1 MTGLRIA
8 LSLTL
13 VGPRAHLLAQAD
25 WPIAVRIAVGAEGPA
40 GTPDERRAL
49 VDASL
54 PWRVFDADALGL
66 RVYGAAGSVDVDAI
80 RPDVGGNRDIVDSIA
95 TDLAEAARLLADDDR
110 LSYGFDGTPGDVSDV
125 DEPDARLS
133 WPGLMQSVSGLPPVL
148 AGYLGAVWYSHV
160 PRTFFAEYADAAWR
174 ERAGAEVAVVPRAIA
189 GHALHDYADGVAH
202 YGGAGDDAPVIAYI
216 EPLRCG
222 ALADADPPEL
232 GDYWLSIRDAR
243 EDSLLELAAQI
254 DKALQP
260 SSILAEITS
269 AELTAAL
276 TVGSPPRP
284 ATPAEGSAV
293 QAALTQQARDLVAQP
308 PPSNADYLAQLAQWR
323 TALLARALDAAL
335 PLDQA
340 LAQQLPGVLEQSLRT
355 WCTLPVKDLRL
366 ELDFAVLARLAASR
380 VSLAALT
387 PALRPCRPGEGITL
401 LLGEDDQRLLHEQRG
416 GNDAID
422 EIAAVQVF
430 ARRASRAGDL
440 AAAPWHALTGVRL
453 GLGDTRSTPQL
464 AGVSAAYVDGVL
476 CREIDYL
483 GANLVGRNAL
493 QHAHRQTVEPADA
506 TASSFLLAPLERH
519 CVTTADALPRAL
531 ALPLRY
537 GDHYEFA
544 AAVVDRA
551 GGMAGALAAADSP
564 WLLDWTRL
572 DALQPL
578 RSDTVQFRR
587 RVPVGDCN
595 LRPSL
600 IDGRREWPAVP
611 DEVWLRC
618 RENASDLAA
627 GETPPPGARPSVV
640 LLVPDTKEFRG
651 ARPHYRFD
659 VGPPLLD
666 EHTLLRWGV
675 PETHAAADER
685 AADIERLKREL
696 TTIHA
701 QRDALMAAE
710 RQTAS
715 EANVS
720 LPPDPAVARI
730 GLRLRRDDGSVEHHV
745 LAVQVELTLRYAE
758 GDTRFDAALGEL
770 RLDAARYAQLDFVAL
785 VARSV
790 FDDRFD
796 RDALETQSGLLD
808 PDDWVDA
815 AGLRYV
821 GFGASTVLV
830 EVASR
835 DLPSLD
841 AARITLRTDRAR
853 DVELHAV
860 LDDLPHIQNIHQFT
874 IGCERWV
881 WRNAPLLDADW
892 KPGTD
897 LGENRRRLASGPP
910 RTLFDAAMRD
920 TDPQVTQRF
929 DPIAQ
934 IDRGFVARAQVTRR
948 LPRPAPDGSGPPLY
962 VDGRDAVTHADYLR
976 YGLSLRSRYAG
987 VLHDASVATADMRR
1001 IVTAFRGDPRQIKPP
1016 KLLALLPLTRHLRP
1030 DPRGG
1035 HGDGGSTPF
1044 LVVLDECWFREY
1056 GIGERLEVQIAL
1068 VKSEIGDP
1076 PDDVPPPL
1084 FGPLPDHHV
1093 VVPDIGDDARAR
1105 LLAPLDAFGPFG
1117 LSLDR
1122 SGNEAMA
1129 NASAFV
1135 VYAPPDTPPHY
1146 NLFVRMRRVLEV
1158 DEDGVVQTSESPYSD
1173 AHALYSLPSNDA
1185 LITSAA
1191 DDVLTLE
1198 REAAGYFR
1206 YAPDALALQP
1216 MEGAIHDDVRRQYR
1230 YVLLIGRSVLDAGR
1244 DVDVFLPS
1252 AALWLGG
1259 GEAHWIGAPVADIA
1273 SADWK
1278 GQVLEIL
1285 VNGRHA
1291 FDPQRP
1297 RDPANP
1303 RQSVLDSVASLRQLF
1318 RCLLDDAGDTAP
1330 SGEGAA
1336 ARVRDAAGMIRR
1348 VSRQVSLTI
1357 RG

>member
-1 MTGLRIA
+1 MTRLRIA

-13 VGPRAHLLAQAD
+13 VGPRAHMLAQAD
-25 WPIAVRIAVGAEGPA
+25 WPIALRIAIGAEGPA
-40 GTPDERRAL
+40 STPDERRAL

-54 PWRVFDADALGL
+54 PWRVFDAAALGL
-66 RVYGAAGSVDVDAI
+66 RVYGAAGNVDIDAVRPGVEGNNSIVDKIAVDVAD
-80 RPDVGGNRDIVDSIA
+80 
-95 TDLAEAARLLADDDR
+95 AARQLAHDDR
-110 LSYGFDGTPGDVSDV
+110 LSYGFDGTAGDVSD
-125 DEPDARLS
+125 DDTRDAQVS
-133 WPGLMQSVSGLPPVL
+133 WPGLMQSVAGLPPLL
-148 AGYLGAVWYSHV
+148 AGNLGAVWYSGV
-160 PRTFFAEYADAAWR
+160 PRTFFAEYIDAAWR
-174 ERAGAEVAVVPRAIA
+174 ERAGADVVVVPRAIA
-189 GHALHDYADGVAH
+189 GHALHDYAAGVAH
-202 YGGAGDDAPVIAYI
+202 YGGAGDDASVVAYI

-232 GDYWLSIRDAR
+232 GDYWLSVRDAR

-269 AELTAAL
+269 DELTTAL
-276 TVGSPPRP
+276 TVAQAGGSPSRP
-284 ATPAEGSAV
+284 ATAAEGLLV
-293 QAALTQQARDLVAQP
+293 QTALTQQSRDLVAQP
-308 PPSNADYLAQLAQWR
+308 PPANERYVAQLAQWR
-323 TALLARALDAAL
+323 SALLADALAAAL

-340 LAQQLPGVLEQSLRT
+340 LAQRLPAALEQSLRT
-355 WCTLPVKDLRL
+355 YWALPTPDMRLDLP
-366 ELDFAVLARLAASR
+366 ALARLAASR
-380 VSLAALT
+380 LPLAALT

-401 LLGEDDQRLLHEQRG
+401 LLGEDNQRLLHERRG
-416 GNDAID
+416 SRDAID

-430 ARRASRAGDL
+430 ARRASRAADL

-453 GLGDTRSTPQL
+453 GLGETRSAPQL

-476 CREIDYL
+476 CREIEYL

-493 QHAHRQTVEPADA
+493 QHAHRQTVEPADDA
-506 TASSFLLAPLERH
+506 ASSFLLAPLDRH
-519 CVTTADALPRAL
+519 CITVADALPRAL

-551 GGMAGALAAADSP
+551 GGMAAALAAADSP
-564 WLLDWTRL
+564 WLLDWNRL

-600 IDGRREWPAVP
+600 IDGRSEWPAVP
-611 DEVWLRC
+611 DDVWLRC
-618 RENASDLAA
+618 RENAGDLAA
-627 GETPPPGARPSVV
+627 GETPLPGARPSVV
-640 LLVPDTKEFRG
+640 LLVPDTDEFRF
-651 ARPHYRFD
+651 ARPRYRFH

-666 EHTLLRWGV
+666 EHTLLRWGL
-675 PETHAAADER
+675 PETHAVADER
-685 AADIERLKREL
+685 AAAVERLKQQL
-696 TTIHA
+696 TAILG

-715 EANVS
+715 EAQVS
-720 LPPDPAVARI
+720 LPPDPAVARV
-730 GLRLRRDDGSVEHHV
+730 GLRLRRDDGRVEQHV
-745 LAVQVELTLRYAE
+745 LAVEGELALQYAN
-758 GDTRFDAALGEL
+758 GDTLFDATTREL

-785 VARSV
+785 VESSV
-790 FDDRFD
+790 FEGRFD

-808 PDDWVDA
+808 PGDWVDA
-815 AGLRYV
+815 AGTRYV

-835 DLPSLD
+835 DLPPLD
-841 AARITLRTDRAR
+841 AARITLRADRAR

-860 LDDLPHIQNIHQFT
+860 LDVLPHIENIHQFSVAS
-874 IGCERWV
+874 ERWV

-897 LGENRRRLASGPP
+897 PRENRRRLASGPP
-910 RTLFDAAMRD
+910 RTLFDAARRN
-920 TDPQVTQRF
+920 TDQEVTHRF
-929 DPIAQ
+929 DSLAQ

-948 LPRPAPDGSGPPLY
+948 LPRPAPNGSGPPLY
-962 VDGRDAVTHADYLR
+962 VDGRDATTHADYLR
-976 YGLSLRSRYAG
+976 YRLTLRSRYAG
-987 VLHDASVATADMRR
+987 VLRDAAVTSSDVRR

-1035 HGDGGSTPF
+1035 KGDAGSTPF

-1056 GIGERLEVQIAL
+1056 GIGERLEVEVAL
-1068 VKSEIGDP
+1068 VKAEIGDP
-1076 PDDVPPPL
+1076 EDDERPLL

-1093 VVPDIGDDARAR
+1093 AAPPLGDKTRER
-1105 LLAPLDAFGPFG
+1105 LLAPLDCFGPFG

-1122 SGNEAMA
+1122 SGNEALA

-1135 VYAPPDTPPHY
+1135 VYAPPGTPPHY
-1146 NLFVRMRRVLEV
+1146 NLSVRLRRVLEV
-1158 DEDGVVQTSESPYSD
+1158 DEDGKIQSVESPYSD
-1173 AHALYSLPSNDA
+1173 AHALYTLPSNDA
-1185 LITSAA
+1185 LIASAA
-1191 DDVLTLE
+1191 EDAVLTLE
-1198 REAAGYFR
+1198 RESDGYFC
-1206 YAPDALALQP
+1206 YEPESLVLQP
-1216 MEGAIHDDVRRQYR
+1216 MEGDIHDEVRRQYR
-1230 YVLLIGRSVLDAGR
+1230 YVLLVGRSALDAGR

-1259 GEAHWIGAPVADIA
+1259 GEAHWIGGQGADLD
-1273 SADWK
+1273 SGEWK

-1297 RDPANP
+1297 RDIGNP
-1303 RQSVLDSVASLRQLF
+1303 RRSVLDSVGSLQQLF
-1318 RCLLDDAGDTAP
+1318 RCLLDDAGDAET
-1330 SGEGAA
+1330 
-1336 ARVRDAAGMIRR
+1336 RVRDAAGMIRR
-1348 VSRQVSLTI
+1348 VSRQVLLQV
-1357 RG
+1357 RRDV